1 MPKKHSHKGHRQRLR
16 DRYFKDG
23 IESFQPHEALEL
35 YLFYAIPYKDTNEL
49 AHRLIEQFGSFS
61 AVFDAPP
68 SALREMGLTDNVI
81 ALLKLLPDMAR
92 LYKIDKTEN
101 PLKAVDGFG
110 LCSYFEPY
118 FHGMKE
124 EVMRLLLLDKKGKEL
139 YSGIISRGSSNTT
152 DVPIKK
158 IVELSLYYNASFAA
172 IAHNHPSGSARPSS
186 MDVDATR
193 KVFLA
198 LRLVKIRLIDHV
210 VVADDDSV
218 SMALSGIG
226 IFGEDIRGYE
236 L

>member
-1 MPKKHSHKGHRQRLR
+1 M
-16 DRYFKDG
+16 
-23 IESFQPHEALEL
+23 
-35 YLFYAIPYKDTNEL
+35 NE
-49 AHRLIEQFGSFS
+49 
-61 AVFDAPP
+61 
-68 SALREMGLTDNVI
+68 GLV
-81 ALLKLLPDMAR
+81 
-92 LYKIDKTEN
+92 
-101 PLKAVDGFG
+101 
-110 LCSYFEPY
+110 
-118 FHGMKE
+118 
-124 EVMRLLLLDKKGKEL
+124 LLDKKGKEL